1 MFKLS
6 SNGKGMIFG
15 PNGILAHGKIIM
27 APMEHTPMVYSFNE
41 KGIVLWEI
49 LFRSGNGHG
58 KR

>member
-41 KGIVLWEI
+41 KGIVL
-49 LFRSGNGHG
+49 
-58 KR
+58 